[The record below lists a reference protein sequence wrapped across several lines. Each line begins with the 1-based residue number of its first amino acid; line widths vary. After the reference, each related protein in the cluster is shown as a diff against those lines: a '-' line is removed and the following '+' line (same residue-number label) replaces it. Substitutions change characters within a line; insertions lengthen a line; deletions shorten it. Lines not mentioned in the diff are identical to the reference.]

1 MPNDASDIAQIL
13 DDHLAGLDDTV
24 GQTATAS
31 AIQFHVRTVD
41 EVQFDFAEGIT
52 RLDAQ
57 GRPVTEATR
66 FDLASLTKPLV
77 VSMLAMQ
84 AVDEGLTTW
93 ETRLSDILE
102 AWPSGGARGEI
113 TFNHLLSHRSGL
125 PAWRPVYQWYDL
137 DPTAAQV
144 RRTQA
149 SLIEDL
155 VDVELDA
162 LPGSREEYSDLG
174 YMLLGRALVAVFG
187 SPADEAGELGRLAE
201 DRIFSELGLESLGFR
216 PDRSLEIPATEVDDL
231 RGLVQGRV
239 HDRNAESL
247 GGVAGH
253 AGLFGHARDVAA
265 LGAHLMGI
273 ARGEVE
279 DGVVSREA
287 LTHAWE
293 GGQTQGV
300 KGHHTPGWDTPSG
313 EQSSAGAHMA
323 SHRTVGHLGFTGTSI
338 WIDRDVGLVAVLLTN
353 RTYPNRDNDR
363 IDRLRIR
370 AHEAASVALSPSSS

>member
-1 MPNDASDIAQIL
+1 MPNDAPDITQIL
-13 DDHLAGLDDTV
+13 KEHLAGFDDTV
-24 GQTATAS
+24 GETATAS
-31 AIQFHVRTVD
+31 AIQFHVRTID
-41 EVQFDFAEGIT
+41 EVRFDFAGGAT

-77 VSMLAMQ
+77 VSILAMQ
-84 AVDEGLTTW
+84 AVDEGLVTW

-113 TFNHLLSHRSGL
+113 TFDHLLSHRSGL
-125 PAWRPVYQWYDL
+125 PAWRPLYQWYDL

-144 RRTQA
+144 RRTHA

-174 YMLLGRALVAVFG
+174 YMLLGRALVALFG
-187 SPADEAGELGRLAE
+187 SPADEPAELGRLAD

-216 PDRSLEIPATEVDDL
+216 PDGSLEIPATEVDDL
-231 RGLVQGRV
+231 RGLVQGSV

-253 AGLFGHARDVAA
+253 AGLFGHARDVAE
-265 LGAHLMGI
+265 LGAHLLEIAHGELDDGI
-273 ARGEVE
+273 
-279 DGVVSREA
+279 VSREA
-287 LTHAWE
+287 LRHAWSDD
-293 GGQTQGV
+293 QTRRV
-300 KGHHTPGWDTPSG
+300 DGHHTPGWDTPSG
-313 EQSSAGAHMA
+313 EQSSAGSHMA
-323 SHRTVGHLGFTGTSI
+323 SHRTVGHLGFTGTSV
-338 WIDRDVGLVAVLLTN
+338 WIDRDSGLVAVLLTN
-353 RTYPNRDNDR
+353 RTYPHRDNDR
-363 IDRLRIR
+363 IDRLRVQ
-370 AHEAASVALSPSSS
+370 AYEAASVALSPSSS